1 MFSWQV
7 VSTIFMFNHNDYWF
21 VKAYIGLYLLSP
33 ALNMFV
39 KNLTQTQFK
48 TILILLLSFQTIY
61 GWIDINGV
69 DWIAGGY
76 SAYSFMI
83 LYLLARYVRKYMA
96 DKISFSFIKLFFSYL
111 LIGLFQAIV
120 GYLLTSFGYSVSG
133 RLFTYTNPIVIIQS
147 LLLVLAFS
155 KLNFKSRIVNILS
168 TSCLAIYLFHGNEL
182 ILRPIYGKMIADWFF
197 QLSFIPSF
205 STYNRGELL
214 KRLYQSLVAQQYKN
228 FEWLIVDDGSTDY
241 TEEIVSNIEESMST
255 SKFVFPIIYY
265 KQKNGG
271 KHRAIN
277 KGVSLATGE
286 LFFIVDSDDMLP
298 SKSLSYI
305 VEEYAKIRGD
315 QTFAGICGLDADSE
329 GRIIGSG
336 LQEEVIEESSIIVRY
351 KVGVTGDMK
360 EVFRTDILRQ
370 FPFPEFPNER
380 FVPEILV
387 WNRIAKLFKLRYFNK
402 VIYTVEYQ
410 PDGLTK
416 AITVIRRNSPRATC
430 QCYKEML
437 MLDIPLKYK
446 LRALLNYLRF
456 RQRLFKI

>member
-1 MFSWQV
+1 MRDSNMELLRLFAMFLVMLVHVLLLIPIHDGILVNVCPKSVSCLYILDGFSVVCVNVFVLLSGWFGISLKKESLLKLLFQVFFFSLLIFLFFCLKEGMFSWQV

-61 GWIDINGV
+61 GWIDLNGV

-197 QLSFIPSF
+197 QLSFPLF
-205 STYNRGELL
+205 CC
-214 KRLYQSLVAQQYKN
+214 
-228 FEWLIVDDGSTDY
+228 Y
-241 TEEIVSNIEESMST
+241 T
-255 SKFVFPIIYY
+255 
-265 KQKNGG
+265 
-271 KHRAIN
+271 
-277 KGVSLATGE
+277 
-286 LFFIVDSDDMLP
+286 FFIIMFF
-298 SKSLSYI
+298 YI
-305 VEEYAKIRGD
+305 FAIVIDRIRI
-315 QTFAGICGLDADSE
+315 FL
-329 GRIIGSG
+329 
-336 LQEEVIEESSIIVRY
+336 
-351 KVGVTGDMK
+351 
-360 EVFRTDILRQ
+360 
-370 FPFPEFPNER
+370 
-380 FVPEILV
+380 
-387 WNRIAKLFKLRYFNK
+387 WNRIY
-402 VIYTVEYQ
+402 
-410 PDGLTK
+410 G
-416 AITVIRRNSPRATC
+416 
-430 QCYKEML
+430 
-437 MLDIPLKYK
+437 
-446 LRALLNYLRF
+446 
-456 RQRLFKI
+456 